1 MRRAPAHAEQ
11 FRLVTDAACA
21 AGVERYR
28 QRTQWPQALSQAQR
42 EVLAIVAYAQPPSRA
57 RVDEVRGSQSDAA
70 VGFLLQRGLIAE
82 QRASLVPG
90 LPPG

>member
-1 MRRAPAHAEQ
+1 MRPPPGLRVQRHAEQ

-28 QRTQWPQALSQAQR
+28 QRTQRPQALSQAQR

-57 RVDEVRGSQSDAA
+57 RVDEVRGTSGRRRSTCTTS
-70 VGFLLQRGLIAE
+70 
-82 QRASLVPG
+82 RARAGV
-90 LPPG
+90 LPSR